1 MLLLLHFVADNG
13 WNPAP
18 GTGYRGSTLESC
30 DAGGLRC
37 WYSNVSS
44 AEIANFTAE
53 DALVLHRLATAA
65 LAAGG
70 VIPFRFPT
78 AVETADELQRYLA
91 ENSARFRASLE
102 RVRGAVQM
110 EVQISA
116 SEPSP
121 PDPSLSPGRAYMTA
135 LRDKLSGVRA
145 AEQEIAA
152 RASGL
157 VLRWATSGQ
166 RRCVLVPI
174 ANVERFRH
182 AAAAA
187 QLPPGVQVR
196 ITGPWPAT
204 AFLDEV
210 TRPAEPNS

>member
-1 MLLLLHFVADNG
+1 MPLLLHFVADNG
-13 WNPAP
+13 WNPSP
-18 GTGYRGSTLESC
+18 GAGYRGSTLESC
-30 DAGGLRC
+30 EAGGLRC
-37 WYSNVSS
+37 WYSNASS
-44 AEIANFTAE
+44 AEIANFAAE
-53 DALVLHRLATAA
+53 DALALHRLIAGA

-78 AVETADELQRYLA
+78 AVESTAELQRYLA

-116 SEPSP
+116 SEPPP

-135 LRDKLSGVRA
+135 MRDKLSGVRK

-152 RASGL
+152 RAAGL

-166 RRCVLVPI
+166 RRCALVPI
-174 ANVERFRH
+174 ANVERFQQ

-187 QLPPGVQVR
+187 PLPPGVQVR

-210 TRPAEPNS
+210 TQPAEPKS